1 MHFYT
6 IATIYVES
14 DPKPALIC
22 YEWINIKIRIQPDAS
37 YVTAKDSITP
47 KPVFPYGVYEN
58 ENLSVDWLL
67 ISKVNLLREYLSQ
80 ISIAWNFN

>member
-37 YVTAKDSITP
+37 YVTAKDNITP

-67 ISKVNLLREYLSQ
+67 ISKVSEMGESLNNSFLAR
-80 ISIAWNFN
+80 NFN